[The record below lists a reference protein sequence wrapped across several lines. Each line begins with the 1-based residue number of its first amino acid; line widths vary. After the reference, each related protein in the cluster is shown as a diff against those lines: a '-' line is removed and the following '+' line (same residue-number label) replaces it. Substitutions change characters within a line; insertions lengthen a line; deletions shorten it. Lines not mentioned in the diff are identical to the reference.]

1 MIFLPHR
8 RSRKFLAILLL
19 GATLAFLEHAPVSP
33 VQGQLS
39 YGYPVKLAKVTGTD
53 ISGTD
58 ISGTNTLTNPNG
70 DDNEPLWITVM
81 AGDTLST
88 LAHKYFT
95 TVENIVNIN
104 KLASPDRI
112 KAGQALI
119 IVPGSGRVSVA
130 GKSIIKEKAP
140 DDEGLLDSPYVTL
153 LEAEQKADKPAMALA
168 GKEADQALPGSS
180 RGGQL
185 LKVSQEELDLLAR
198 VIYAE
203 ARGED
208 LQGQIAVAAVVL
220 NRLKDPHFPKTIREV
235 IYQPHAFTAVTDK
248 QIHLDPNDQA
258 YRAAAAALAGT
269 DPTGGALYYYNP
281 RTATDKWIKSRPVV
295 KQIGNHTFSI

>member
-1 MIFLPHR
+1 M
-8 RSRKFLAILLL
+8 
-19 GATLAFLEHAPVSP
+19 SP

-39 YGYPVKLAKVTGTD
+39 YGYPVKLAKV
-53 ISGTD
+53 SGMDTAAAH
-58 ISGTNTLTNPNG
+58 TLTNANG
-70 DDNEPLWITVM
+70 EDSEPLWITVI
-81 AGDTLST
+81 AGDTLSA

-95 TVENIVNIN
+95 TVENIVRIN
-104 KLASPDRI
+104 QLASPDHI

-119 IVPGSGRVSVA
+119 IVPGSGQVSGA
-130 GKSIIKEKAP
+130 GKSIIREKASP
-140 DDEGLLDSPYVTL
+140 DEGLQDSPYITL
-153 LEAEQKADKPAMALA
+153 LEAEQKAVKPAMTLG
-168 GKEADQALPGSS
+168 GKEADQVLPGSS
-180 RGGQL
+180 RGRQL

-208 LQGQIAVAAVVL
+208 INGQIAVAAVVL
-220 NRLKDPHFPKTIREV
+220 NRLQDPRFPKTIRDV